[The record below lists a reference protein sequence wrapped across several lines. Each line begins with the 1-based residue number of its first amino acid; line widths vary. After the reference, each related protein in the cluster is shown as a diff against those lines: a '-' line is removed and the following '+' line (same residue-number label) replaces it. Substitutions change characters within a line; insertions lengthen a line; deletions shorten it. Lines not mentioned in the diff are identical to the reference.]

1 MENNKNFKNFNELR
15 SVVDEYFEII
25 MTLIKH
31 CSLEKYEL
39 MKQMK
44 QPEQFKTK
52 MDDLFLFLSKTP

>member
-1 MENNKNFKNFNELR
+1 M
-15 SVVDEYFEII
+15 DEYFEII